1 MGKVLIAAAVVVTAA
16 AVVGGARVW
25 ASQDVETP
33 AYQVEAAQG
42 AFEVRQYPAM
52 VAAQVDRQGD
62 RGAAVRAAFSPLAGY
77 IFAKDR
83 PGEKIAMTAPVTQE
97 PDDNG
102 WTVSFIMPEGR
113 TLADLPTPAG
123 DVTLV
128 DIPPRRMAAMSFSGR
143 WTDARFQQH
152 SDQLLAWVTA
162 QGLTTIGDVEFAYYN
177 DPFTPAFMRR
187 NEVMVEI
194 ASRQ

>member
-33 AYQVEAAQG
+33 AYKVEAAQG

-77 IFAKDR
+77 IFAKAR
-83 PGEKIAMTAPVTQE
+83 PSRRSLMTTDGPC
-97 PDDNG
+97 PL
-102 WTVSFIMPEGR
+102 SC
-113 TLADLPTPAG
+113 
-123 DVTLV
+123 
-128 DIPPRRMAAMSFSGR
+128 PRGGPWR
-143 WTDARFQQH
+143 
-152 SDQLLAWVTA
+152 
-162 QGLTTIGDVEFAYYN
+162 IC
-177 DPFTPAFMRR
+177 RR
-187 NEVMVEI
+187 PQ
-194 ASRQ
+194 AT